1 VDPIAERLRTALIGR
16 YAVDRELGRGGMAF
30 VFLAQDLRHERQ
42 VALKVLR
49 PELAPSLGAER
60 FLREIRLAAA
70 LQHPHI
76 LPLFDSGEA
85 GGLLYYVMPYVEGES
100 LRARLDRE
108 SQLPVEVAL
117 KIACEV
123 ADALQYAHDRDVV
136 HRDIKPENILLSRDH
151 ALVADFGIARA
162 IRAAGGLKLT
172 DTGLAVGTPAYMSPE
187 QATGQ
192 GQVDGRADIYA
203 LGCLVY
209 EMLAGT
215 PPFSGPS
222 AQAVMARHSVD
233 PVPPMATV
241 RAVPAA
247 VERAVFKALAKSPAD
262 RWGSATAFAD
272 ALRQAASVTGVSS
285 ALPTRHSRG
294 PRRAGQAVAVAFA
307 AAALGWAAWPRGTRP
322 PSELGSADSLSS
334 VAVLPFVLIGD
345 TTQAHIASGLTEAV
359 TTGLVKLEGVR
370 VPATS
375 SVLAKHGSGDPRE
388 LGRALQVEMVLS
400 SSLQLAP
407 GKLRL
412 TSRLINVEDGLTVWS
427 EHFDG
432 EMEDVFAMQDSIT
445 GKIVQALK
453 PRLASAAQ
461 ATLARSPGTRDPE
474 AYNLFMLGRHFYA
487 QATPA
492 ALRRSLEYYRE
503 ATARDPNYADPLVAM
518 VRTYLLIENVEPG
531 TKLDGYPPAEE
542 LLRRA
547 LTIDSTHGG
556 AHSLLARHHWLAC
569 DTAEAERESREAI
582 RFEPGSAENRR
593 QYASYLLDLRRSSEA
608 VIVMREAAALEP
620 TSPWVLAVLS
630 VAYGAA
636 RQRDSAYAVAERAF
650 ALDTTNWVSNAVLGW
665 AKFNLGQVAEGIRL
679 MEVARQRGG
688 ERHSLTIGNLGWMYA
703 RAGRRGDAGQIA
715 TELER
720 RLRRGEASRFDIARV
735 HVALG
740 DADSAFYW
748 LGQRPQLPEEF
759 GIPWGIPELE
769 SDPRYKTVGQ
779 RVCMEA

>member
-1 VDPIAERLRTALIGR
+1 M
-16 YAVDRELGRGGMAF
+16 AV
-30 VFLAQDLRHERQ
+30 VYLAQDLRHERQ

-49 PELAPSLGAER
+49 PELSPSLGGER

-85 GGLLYYVMPYVEGES
+85 AGLLYYVMPYVEGES

-108 SQLPVEVAL
+108 SQLPVEVTL

-162 IRAAGGLKLT
+162 ISAAGGLKLT
-172 DTGLAVGTPAYMSPE
+172 DTGLAVGTPTYMSPE
-187 QATGQ
+187 QATGRE
-192 GQVDGRADIYA
+192 QVDGRADIYA

-209 EMLAGT
+209 EMLTGT
-215 PPFSGPS
+215 PPFTGPS

-233 PVPPMATV
+233 PVPPLATV

-247 VERAVFKALAKSPAD
+247 LERAVFKALAKAPAD
-262 RWGSATAFAD
+262 RWGSATEFAE
-272 ALRQAASVTGVSS
+272 ALSHAAP
-285 ALPTRHSRG
+285 LTRDSGASPVDRSRTLK
-294 PRRAGQAVAVAFA
+294 RAGPAIVAALVIA
-307 AAALGWAAWPRGTRP
+307 AAGWAAWPRENRP
-322 PSELGSADSLSS
+322 PAESVVAESLSS

-388 LGRALQVEMVLS
+388 LGRTLQVRMVLS

-453 PRLASAAQ
+453 PRLTPAAR
-461 ATLARSPGTRDPE
+461 ATLVRSPGTRDPE
-474 AYNLFMLGRHFYA
+474 AYNLYMLARHFFA
-487 QATPA
+487 QATPP
-492 ALRRSLEYYRE
+492 ALRRAVDYYQQAVE
-503 ATARDPNYADPLVAM
+503 RDPNYADPLVGL
-518 VRTYLLIENVEPG
+518 VQTYLLIENVEPG
-531 TKLDGYPPAEE
+531 SRLHPDPPPQE
-542 LLRRA
+542 LLARA
-547 LTIDSTHGG
+547 LAIDSTHGG
-556 AHSLLARHHWLAC
+556 AHGLLANYKQWAC
-569 DTAEAERESREAI
+569 DTDAAEQEFRASI
-582 RFEPGSAENRR
+582 RFAPGSAENRR
-593 QYASYLLDLRRSSEA
+593 NYALFLLEQGRVNEA
-608 VIVMREAAALEP
+608 VGLMREAVALEP
-620 TSPWVLAVLS
+620 TSPWVLAVLA
-630 VAYGAA
+630 VAYMAGG
-636 RQRDSAYAVAERAF
+636 QSDSALAVAERGYGI
-650 ALDTTNWVSNAVLGW
+650 DSTNWVANAVLGG
-665 AKFNLGQVAEGIRL
+665 AKSMKGDIEEAIRF
-679 MEVARQRGG
+679 METARRLGG
-688 ERHSLTIGNLGWMYA
+688 ERHSLTIGNLGDLYA
-703 RAGRRGDAGQIA
+703 RAGRIEDARKIA
-715 TELER
+715 DELAALVR
-720 RLRRGEASRFDIARV
+720 RNEASRFDLARV
-735 HVALG
+735 YVALG
-740 DADSAFYW
+740 DRDRALRALRHRPSSPEAW
-748 LGQRPQLPEEF
+748 LSRRR
-759 GIPWGIPELE
+759 IPELE
-769 SDPRYKTVGQ
+769 AEPEYQELAKPFCLKT
-779 RVCMEA
+779 